1 MRTHHTKEQQE
12 TDPRQ
17 DKITI
22 FCDGACSGNQFGE
35 NVGGWGA
42 ILSYKG
48 MSKELYGG
56 QRNTTNQRME
66 ITACIKA
73 IQQLKRKDLPVEIR
87 SDSAYLVNCMRAK
100 WYEQWQRNGWKN
112 ARKEPVENKDLWQKL
127 LRLVLGLDVRFIK
140 VSGHAGI
147 ALNERAD
154 QLARQG
160 IRGTG

>member
-1 MRTHHTKEQQE
+1 MRTLHTKEQQVS
-12 TDPRQ
+12 DPRQ

-22 FCDGACSGNQFGE
+22 FCDGACSGNQFGD

-48 MSKELYGG
+48 VSKELYGG

-66 ITACIKA
+66 ITACIRA
-73 IQQLKRKDLPVEIR
+73 LQHLKRKDLPVEIR

-127 LRLVLGLDVRFIK
+127 LRLVRELDVRFIK
-140 VSGHAGI
+140 VSGHSGI

-160 IRGTG
+160 IRETG